1 MAWKISYRSSF
12 LKNYKKLAPQIQ
24 NQILDI
30 ADKIQAGEDGDLLN
44 YNWSDFYAWHFN
56 RKPEYRLIYTR
67 YNCLIENEKTV
78 KCKFDD
84 IQHTEEE
91 LNACNGL
98 IEYILIDTRE
108 NFNKLYKMSKKDVN
122 KNRKI

>member
-1 MAWKISYRSSF
+1 MAWKVSYRSSF
-12 LKNYKKLAPQIQ
+12 LKNYKKLPPQIQ

-44 YNWSDFYAWHFN
+44 YNWADFYAWHFN
-56 RKPEYRLIYTR
+56 RRPEYRLVYSR
-67 YNCLIENEKTV
+67 YKCLIKNGKTI

-84 IQHTEEE
+84 IEHTEKE
-91 LNACNGL
+91 LKSCDGL
-98 IEYILIDTRE
+98 IEYVLIDTRE

-122 KNRKI
+122 KYRRT